1 MNKKSSKLKDEYII
15 NKGLEVLD
23 IEAQS
28 ISHAK
33 ENIDISF
40 AQAVKLILACKAKVI
55 ISGLGKSGL
64 IAKKIAATFASL
76 GTPSS
81 FVHPGDA
88 LHGDLGMISEKDL
101 IIMISN
107 SGETDELISL
117 QWFLEEQGNA
127 SILISGNKNSTLA
140 KSCTA
145 FLNSFVQKEACNHN
159 LAPTSSTTVSLAIG
173 DALAVTVSNIIEFK
187 ISDFVRYHP
196 AGKIGRL
203 HLKLKKVR
211 DIMRTEEIPI
221 CREKNSV
228 LEVISIISKGSMG
241 VSFMVDNNNRIT
253 GIITDGDLRRGLENK
268 INLGE
273 KASLLMTK
281 NPKKIAPLAKVATAL
296 DIMQQEKISVL
307 PVTENDQIVGA
318 IQLLDC
324 Q

>member
-1 MNKKSSKLKDEYII
+1 
-15 NKGLEVLD
+15 
-23 IEAQS
+23 
-28 ISHAK
+28 
-33 ENIDISF
+33 
-40 AQAVKLILACKAKVI
+40 
-55 ISGLGKSGL
+55 
-64 IAKKIAATFASL
+64 
-76 GTPSS
+76 
-81 FVHPGDA
+81 
-88 LHGDLGMISEKDL
+88 KDL

-281 NPKKIAPLAKVATAL
+281 NPK
-296 DIMQQEKISVL
+296 
-307 PVTENDQIVGA
+307 
-318 IQLLDC
+318 
-324 Q
+324 